1 MWSDKGSRS
10 PWGGNAMKPLL
21 PRFAPHAAS
30 AAAVLT
36 ASLILPGCTATL
48 PHAVLIPGETERVTA
63 YFNRGAPF
71 AVVRDADRTTV
82 AAIEPA
88 VVAREGYLRLWM
100 LVQNESSSAQRIDP
114 LRELSM
120 RLRIESRGEDREIR
134 PTRPGDILDKMHAE
148 GPGLPSQRFE
158 KVVATAEDES
168 GLWMEAYRRDT
179 RRHGSERAMLK
190 QETILPGGVAH
201 GFVYFPVP
209 MRFRIAAGESLS
221 GGQVFLG
228 PKDGPRSL
236 DDFHIMLR
244 MSGPETM
251 NEIAFEPAEAE

>member
-1 MWSDKGSRS
+1 MR
-10 PWGGNAMKPLL
+10 PPR
-21 PRFAPHAAS
+21 PRFALHAAPR
-30 AAAVLT
+30 AALLA
-36 ASLILPGCTATL
+36 ASLILPGCSATL
-48 PHAVLIPGETERVTA
+48 PRAVLIPGETEHVTA

-71 AVVRDADRTTV
+71 AVIRDAGHTTV

-88 VVAREGYLRLWM
+88 VLAREGYLRLW
-100 LVQNESSSAQRIDP
+100 LFVQNDGPGAQRIDP

-134 PTRPGDILDKMHAE
+134 PSKPADILDRMHAL

-158 KVVATAEDES
+158 KTVSPSEDEA

-179 RRHGSERAMLK
+179 RRHGSERSMLK
-190 QETILPGGVAH
+190 QETVLPGGVAH

-209 MRFRIAAGESLS
+209 MRFSVAAGESLS

-236 DDFHIMLR
+236 DDFHIKLR
-244 MSGPETM
+244 MGAAETAQ
-251 NEIAFEPAEAE
+251 EIAFEPSEAE